1 MYGMLLES
9 VQHYVVLVYGDEAWV
24 RILDQADLK
33 TMVFTTHRCYNDRI
47 MVKIASSC
55 AAVLKDRTTDQYME
69 FFGRCFVDYCAHY
82 GYDRI
87 LRVSG
92 RHFRDFLN
100 GIDNLHETMR
110 FSYPKMLSPS
120 FFVEQEDKNGCIL
133 HYRSKRVG
141 FTHYVIGQLKRCGKK
156 FYDVDVQIEIRK
168 KEVRDNGCHVVFRL
182 NFNNYAYLPKRDDKL
197 KSRVGQYS
205 QVGES
210 TFFKVSTFNLSCS
223 HMNACQLI
231 CIFDKL
237 KINTWS
243 R

>member
-9 VQHYVVLVYGDEAWV
+9 VQHYVVLVYGDEAWLQ
-24 RILDQADLK
+24 ILDQAELK

-47 MVKIASSC
+47 MVKLASSC
-55 AAVLKDRTTDQYME
+55 ATVLQDRSRDEYME

-120 FFVEQEDKNGCIL
+120 FFVEREDKNGCIL

-156 FYDVDVQIEIRK
+156 FYDVDVSVEIW
-168 KEVRDNGCHVVFRL
+168 KEETNDSGCHVVYRL
-182 NFNNYAYLPKRDDKL
+182 NFANFAYVPQKDPKISVGIRD
-197 KSRVGQYS
+197 YS
-205 QVGES
+205 QVS
-210 TFFKVSTFNLSCS
+210 TATFFKVSRYIYN
-223 HMNACQLI
+223 
-231 CIFDKL
+231 
-237 KINTWS
+237 
-243 R
+243 